1 MGRWVTLVLNGR
13 AGKRQLNNLGK
24 IWRMN
29 DTEEEEEEILLPSR
43 KFPASAAGEGGGEG
57 ARTAVGTQGCL

>member
-29 DTEEEEEEILLPSR
+29 DTEEEEEILLPSR
-43 KFPASAAGEGGGEG
+43 KFPASAAGEGGGED
-57 ARTAVGTQGCL
+57 ARTAVGMQGCL

>member
-29 DTEEEEEEILLPSR
+29 DTEEEEEILLPSR